1 MFAHVVSD
9 SPVWQIETLRRSKAR
24 AGQHGRLLVRYD
36 KHPEAWRYP
45 MLDRVLAF
53 QMAMGRYAGDVPVAI
68 LDPDMVIL
76 RRLATTVEP
85 GWGQASVDPVME
97 GQRAKAGQ
105 LDYLVPDAKHMTL
118 VDLPW
123 VLSAPDARRIAPV
136 WLRFT
141 ERMADDPSIRT
152 LFGWCLDMWA
162 LCAAALSL
170 GIAWDVGTRLTCI
183 PGVDSA
189 IGDAWTLHY
198 HRAPVHG
205 FDKRT
210 WQPGR
215 VLRPAPRDE
224 PYEALR
230 AALL

>member
-9 SPVWQIETLRRSKAR
+9 APRWQIETLRRSKAR
-24 AGQHGRLLVRYD
+24 ASQHGRLVVRSD
-36 KHPEAWRYP
+36 THSESWRYP

-53 QMAMGRYAGDVPVAI
+53 QLAMARYAGDVPVAI
-68 LDPDMVIL
+68 LDPDMVVL

-85 GWGQASVDPVME
+85 GWGQASADPMME
-97 GQRAKAGQ
+97 GQRVKAEQ
-105 LDYLVPDAKHMTL
+105 LDWLVPDARHMAL

-123 VLSAPDARRIAPV
+123 VLSASDARRIAPV

-141 ERMADDPSIRT
+141 EAMVQDPSIRS
-152 LFGWCLDMWA
+152 LFGWMLDMWA

-170 GIAWDVGTRLTCI
+170 GIAWDVSKRLTCV
-183 PGVDSA
+183 PGLDSA
-189 IGDAWTLHY
+189 IGDAWVLHY

-210 WQPGR
+210 WMPGR
-215 VLRPAPRDE
+215 ELRPAPRDE